1 MDGKTL
7 TKSNLQKEFT
17 EKLTTQ
23 DYSKK
28 PIINGVKIVELKTF
42 TGEDGYFMELARLN
56 DENKILGI
64 EEFQVKQASFSVIQ
78 PGGVKAWHLH
88 LKQEDIWFVPPDSKL
103 LVGLYDLRNDSI
115 THGTQMRLTLGN
127 HKSLLLLIPRGVAH
141 GCANISTKPSSMF
154 YLTNQ
159 HFDINSPDE
168 YRLPWDNFGKYFWE
182 MTKG

>member
-1 MDGKTL
+1 MDVKTL
-7 TKSNLQKEFT
+7 TKSDLQKELT

-28 PIINGVKIVELKTF
+28 PIIDGVKIVELKTF
-42 TGEDGYFMELARLN
+42 TGEDGYFMELVRLN

-64 EEFQVKQASFSVIQ
+64 EEFQVKQASFSVVQ
-78 PGGVKAWHLH
+78 PGGVKGWHLH
-88 LKQEDIWFVPPDSKL
+88 LKQEDIWFVPPDSQL
-103 LVGLYDLRNDSI
+103 LVGLYDLRKDSA

-127 HKSLLLLIPRGVAH
+127 HKSLLLLIPRGVVH

-159 HFDINSPDE
+159 YFDAEAPDE
-168 YRLPWDNFGKYFWE
+168 HRLPWDILGEDFWK